1 MNETSCECRVR
12 EPDPRL
18 LPLRH
23 LL

>member
-1 MNETSCECRVR
+1 LNETSCQCHVR

-18 LPLRH
+18 LPLQR